1 MTRKIL
7 TTGIMTCILYFI
19 ALGLFMITKTETAL
33 TVWELMTVLSA
44 PVMLFV
50 LLEISNILSVSSI
63 YKKAMLAF
71 MACTC
76 SLTGISHIVNIAV
89 TRALIRDG
97 IDVPTYY
104 RIGYWPSVE
113 MAIDYLAW
121 GFFTGLAFLC
131 IGISFKNID
140 KKKRNIKIELLIC
153 GILCLIGFFGVIFI
167 NENIWY
173 VAPAGYGIG
182 TMLVCIQMLK
192 LSDIK

>member
-76 SLTGISHIVNIAV
+76 SLTGISHIVNITV